1 MTLGTPRSP
10 GPDGAV
16 VPEGLVVVDKPGG
29 WTSHDV
35 VARLRRVYG
44 VRRVGHAGTLDPDAT
59 GVLLVGIGRVT
70 RLLRFLSEA
79 GKVYRG
85 EVAFGVAT
93 DTLDAAGE
101 VTARQP
107 MPLQQGDLEAAVPG
121 FVGEIEQIPPMVSAV
136 KVGGR
141 RLHELARRG
150 EEVARAPRMV
160 RIDRIEV
167 EAFTPGEF
175 PSARL
180 LVECGSGTYIR
191 SLAADLG
198 AALGGCAHLA
208 WLRRLA
214 VGPFTLTEAHTLDE
228 VAADPSGVL
237 LPPVEAVRHL
247 DRVDVDSTVAQG
259 VSHGVVFPVG
269 VLDAG
274 TLTGS
279 GPVAVVGPDGALIA
293 LYERRRAA
301 ARPLVVL
308 G

>member
-1 MTLGTPRSP
+1 MGL
-10 GPDGAV
+10 DGAV

-79 GKVYRG
+79 GKRYRG

-101 VTARQP
+101 VTARQL
-107 MPLQQGDLEAAVPG
+107 MPFHQADLEAVVPG
-121 FVGEIEQIPPMVSAV
+121 FLGEIEQIPPMVSAV

-141 RLHELARRG
+141 RLHELARQG
-150 EEVARAPRMV
+150 QVVARAPRMV

-167 EAFTPGEF
+167 EAFTPGDF
-175 PSARL
+175 PRARL

-208 WLRRLA
+208 WLRRLE
-214 VGPFTLTEAHTLDE
+214 VGPFSLAEAHTLDE
-228 VAADPSGVL
+228 VAADPTGVL

-247 DRVDVDSTVAQG
+247 DRVDVDSAIARG
-259 VSHGVVFPVG
+259 VSHGAVFPAG
-269 VLDAG
+269 VLEAVTPAG
-274 TLTGS
+274 SAAGS
-279 GPVAVVGPDGALIA
+279 GPLAVVGPDGTLLA

-308 G
+308 GVKD